1 MRKTIVV
8 ALLAATLTVPGSPA
22 IADDGVEAAAC
33 PAMEGAE
40 FGAHVADMA
49 RDGHMGSG
57 MNPGM
62 HRGAS
67 PMAH

>member
-1 MRKTIVV
+1 MRKAIAV
-8 ALLAATLTVPGSPA
+8 AFLAVTLTVPGSPA
-22 IADDGVEAAAC
+22 IAEDGVGTAAC

-49 RDGHMGSG
+49 GDGHMGSG